1 MKKVEEK
8 NPEVVFK
15 DSPAFKL
22 KNHPPKRS
30 FIPIDLK
37 RSFGFHPEVIVI
49 VKLPESNNKF
59 VVRAVLTPEEL
70 KKHKAMLA
78 KKAKEVEKEAKKKTL
93 CLISWRKR
101 KMKCSKLIQKSID

>member
-78 KKAKEVEKEAKKKTL
+78 KKSKEVAKEEKAKLAHLDKLEKKK
-93 CLISWRKR
+93 
-101 KMKCSKLIQKSID
+101 

>member
-78 KKAKEVEKEAKKKTL
+78 KKSEEVAKEEKAKLAHLDKLEKKK
-93 CLISWRKR
+93 
-101 KMKCSKLIQKSID
+101 